1 MGLAEPV
8 RATTGFRAGVNL
20 SKVWRPWEFLSLS
33 LSRAGLG
40 PGGRQFLWGGAVTP
54 TVLERSR
61 WSKENPERQVRLE
74 RLEAMGSRSL
84 GEEGGGRSLPRQQ
97 LSTACPSL

>member
-1 MGLAEPV
+1 M
-8 RATTGFRAGVNL
+8 
-20 SKVWRPWEFLSLS
+20 
-33 LSRAGLG
+33 
-40 PGGRQFLWGGAVTP
+40 TP

-61 WSKENPERQVRLE
+61 WSEENPERQVRLE